1 MENLLHTGILYVHL
15 NSGKEKGEA
24 LKEHI
29 LKYIAPHW
37 FDERIPEIQEEN
49 HQLVAHLQQAITDHN
64 ERIQAIH
71 YQNVGLHSCLAKMPC
86 GLS

>member
-1 MENLLHTGILYVHL
+1 MENFLLHTGILYVHL

-49 HQLVAHLQQAITDHN
+49 HQ
-64 ERIQAIH
+64 
-71 YQNVGLHSCLAKMPC
+71 
-86 GLS
+86 